1 MSPVAYAVFTYLQ
14 ALPTGRNV
22 VMEEL
27 ILAVH
32 SSKTAVRAALS
43 ELEGEGLLSWTQE
56 T

>member
-14 ALPTGRNV
+14 AQPAGRNV

-43 ELEGEGLLSWTQE
+43 ELEGEKLLTYTQE